1 MDDALA
7 RLDATAQARLLRDRE
22 ASALDLVEAAI
33 ARITRLNPQL
43 NAVIHQR
50 FDAAREEAKAIVPG
64 SAPFAGVPFLV
75 KDFLCLMA
83 GDPIHFG
90 TRVLRDAGTV
100 APHDSYLTQKL
111 KQAGVII
118 LGRTNTPELGTLP
131 TTEPDAYG
139 PTRNPWNLG
148 HSTGG
153 SSGGSAAAV
162 AAGLVAA
169 AHANDGGGSIRIP
182 ASECGLVGLKPSR
195 GRTSF
200 GPEMGDGVGGLVC
213 EGVVTRSVRDTAALL
228 DAIAGRMPGDPY
240 SAPPPRRPWCEEV
253 GAEPG
258 RLRIGFRTSPPGGM
272 GFVHPEAVCAVER
285 TAALLTS
292 LGHHVDDA
300 SPTAL
305 DDGEVARHFSTLY
318 ATNAAFMLDLLG
330 TLTGRTITADDV
342 DPLNW
347 ALAALGRA
355 CSAPQLLEAISWIHG
370 YTRRVAAWWEDGFD
384 LLLTPTLPEPPPPLG
399 TFRPTPDDPMTAGL
413 KATAFAAFTL
423 PFNATG
429 QPAISLP
436 LHWSADG
443 LPVGVQLVASYD
455 GEDVLVRIAA
465 QLEAASPWADRRPP
479 LHA

>member
-1 MDDALA
+1 MVDELA
-7 RLDATAQARLLRDRE
+7 HLDATAQAELVRRGE
-22 ASALDLVEAAI
+22 VSALDLTEAAI

-50 FDAAREEAKAIVPG
+50 FESARAEARAITPG

-75 KDFLCLMA
+75 KDFLCAME
-83 GDPIHFG
+83 GDPIHLG
-90 TRVLRDAGTV
+90 TRVLRDAGMC
-100 APHDSYLTQKL
+100 APSDSYLARKL
-111 KQAGVII
+111 KAAGLII

-139 PTRNPWNLG
+139 PTHNPWNLG

-200 GPEMGDGVGGLVC
+200 GPELGDSVGGLAC

-228 DAIAGRMPGDPY
+228 DAVAGRMPGDPY
-240 SAPPPRRPWCEEV
+240 SAPPATRPYHNEV
-253 GAEPG
+253 GAPTG
-258 RLRIGFRTSPPGGM
+258 RLRIGVRTVSPGHLG
-272 GFVHPEAVCAVER
+272 VVQDEVAAAVER
-285 TAALLTS
+285 VARGLAS
-292 LGHHVDDA
+292 LGHHVDIA
-300 SPTAL
+300 SPDAL
-305 DDGEVARHFSTLY
+305 DDPEVARHFSTMY
-318 ATNAAFMLDLLG
+318 ATNTAWMLDQLALVAG
-330 TLTGRTITADDV
+330 RPLTAEDV

-347 ALAALGRA
+347 ALAELGRL
-355 CSAPQLLEAISWIHG
+355 CSAPQLIDTFNWIHG
-370 YTRRVAAWWEDGFD
+370 YTRRVASWWESGFD
-384 LLLTPTLPEPPPPLG
+384 LLLTPTLPAPPPPLG
-399 TFRPTPDDPMTAGL
+399 HFRPDPANPTDAGFR
-413 KATAFAAFTL
+413 ATAFAAFTL

-436 LHWSADG
+436 LHWTADG
-443 LPVGVQLVASYD
+443 LPVGVQLVAAYC
-455 GEDVLVRIAA
+455 GEDLLIRVAA
-465 QLEAASPWADRRPP
+465 QLEEAFPWADRRPP
-479 LHA
+479 VHA

>member
-1 MDDALA
+1 MEDTLA
-7 RLDATAQARLLRDRE
+7 RLDAVAQA
-22 ASALDLVEAAI
+22 DLVRRREVSPIELTEAAI
-33 ARITRLNPQL
+33 ARIVRLNPQL
-43 NAVIHQR
+43 NAVIHPR
-50 FDAAREEAKAIVPG
+50 FEAARAEARAVVPG
-64 SAPFAGVPFLV
+64 SAPLAGVPFLV
-75 KDFLCLMA
+75 KDLLCLTE
-83 GDPIHFG
+83 GDPIHLG
-90 TRVLRDAGTV
+90 TRVLRDAGMR
-100 APHDSYLTQKL
+100 APHDSYLAQKL
-111 KQAGVII
+111 KAAGVVI

-162 AAGLVAA
+162 AAGAVAA

-200 GPEMGDGVGGLVC
+200 GPEMGDGIGGLVC
-213 EGVVTRSVRDTAALL
+213 EGVVTRSVRDTATLL

-240 SAPPPRRPWCEEV
+240 SAPPPKRPYCTEV

-258 RLRIGFRTSPPGGM
+258 RLRIGVRTAPPGGM
-272 GFVHPEAVCAVER
+272 GLVHPEAVCAVRE
-285 TAALLTS
+285 AAELLAS
-292 LGHHVDDA
+292 LGHRVDEA
-300 SPTAL
+300 SPDAL
-305 DDGEVARHFSTLY
+305 DETEVARHFSTMY
-318 ATNAAFMLDLLG
+318 AVNAAYMLD
-330 TLTGRTITADDV
+330 TLSMLAGRTVTADDV

-347 ALAALGRA
+347 TLAALGRA
-355 CSAPQLLEAISWIHG
+355 CSAPQFLETVSWIHG
-370 YTRRVAAWWEDGFD
+370 YTRRVAAWWEGGFD

-399 TFRPTPDDPMTAGL
+399 HFRPDAADPTTAGL

-429 QPAISLP
+429 QPAVSLP
-436 LHWSADG
+436 LHWSPDG
-443 LPVGVQLVASYD
+443 LPVGVQLVAAYD
-455 GEDVLVRIAA
+455 GEDLLIRVAA
-465 QLEAASPWADRRPP
+465 QLEAARPWADRRPP

>member
-1 MDDALA
+1 MVDELA
-7 RLDATAQARLLRDRE
+7 RLDATGQAELVRRGDV
-22 ASALDLVEAAI
+22 SALDLTEAAI

-50 FDAAREEAKAIVPG
+50 FESARAEARAITPG

-75 KDFLCLMA
+75 KDFLCAME
-83 GDPIHFG
+83 GDPIHLG
-90 TRVLRDAGTV
+90 TRVLRDAGTCS
-100 APHDSYLTQKL
+100 PRDSYLARKL
-111 KQAGVII
+111 KAAGLVI

-139 PTRNPWNLG
+139 PTHNPWNLG

-200 GPEMGDGVGGLVC
+200 GPDLGDCVGGLAC
-213 EGVVTRSVRDTAALL
+213 EGVVTRTVRDTAALL
-228 DAIAGRMPGDPY
+228 DAVAGPMPGDPY
-240 SAPPPRRPWCEEV
+240 SAPPAARPYRDEV
-253 GAEPG
+253 GAPVG
-258 RLRIGFRTSPPGGM
+258 RLRIGL
-272 GFVHPEAVCAVER
+272 R
-285 TAALLTS
+285 TASPGNLGAVQDHVAAAAERAAHALAS
-292 LGHHVDDA
+292 LGHYVDIA
-300 SPTAL
+300 SPDAL
-305 DDGEVARHFSTLY
+305 DDPDVARHFSTMY
-318 ATNAAFMLDLLG
+318 ATNTAWMLDQLAAVA
-330 TLTGRTITADDV
+330 GRPLTADDV

-347 ALAALGRA
+347 ALAELGRL
-355 CSAPQLLEAISWIHG
+355 CPAPQLLDTFNWIHG
-370 YTRRVAAWWEDGFD
+370 YTRRVASWWESGFD
-384 LLLTPTLPEPPPPLG
+384 LLLTPTLPAPPPPLG
-399 TFRPTPDDPMTAGL
+399 HFRPDPTNPTDAGFR
-413 KATAFAAFTL
+413 ATAFAAFTL

-436 LHWSADG
+436 LHWTADG
-443 LPVGVQLVASYD
+443 LPVGVQLVAAYC
-455 GEDVLVRIAA
+455 GEDLLIRVAA
-465 QLEAASPWADRRPP
+465 QLEEAVPWADRRPP

>member
-1 MDDALA
+1 MHDELA
-7 RLDATAQARLLRDRE
+7 RLDATAQADLLRRRE
-22 ASALDLVEAAI
+22 VSPLELTEAAI
-33 ARITRLNPQL
+33 ARIARLNPQL
-43 NAVIHQR
+43 NAVIHRR
-50 FDAAREEAKAIVPG
+50 FDAARDEARAIVPG

-75 KDFLCLMA
+75 KDFLCLTA
-83 GDPIHFG
+83 GDPIHLG
-90 TRVLRDAGTV
+90 TRVLRDAGMR

-111 KQAGVII
+111 KAAGVII

-148 HSTGG
+148 RSTGG

-200 GPEMGDGVGGLVC
+200 GPEMGDAIGGLVC

-240 SAPPPRRPWCEEV
+240 SAPPPRRPWRQEV
-253 GAEPG
+253 GADAG
-258 RLRIGFRTSPPGGM
+258 RLRIGFRTGPPGGL
-272 GFVHPEAVCAVER
+272 GVAHPEAVRAVEG
-285 TAALLTS
+285 TAELLAS

-300 SPTAL
+300 SPAAL
-305 DDGEVARHFSTLY
+305 DDPEVARHFSTMY
-318 ATNAAFMLDLLG
+318 ATNAAFMLDMLA
-330 TLTGRTITADDV
+330 TLTGRTVSADDV

-347 ALAALGRA
+347 ALAALGRG
-355 CSAPQLLEAISWIHG
+355 CSATQLLEAMSWIHG

-399 TFRPTPDDPMTAGL
+399 HFRPEAADPMTAGL

-429 QPAISLP
+429 QPAVSLP

-443 LPVGVQLVASYD
+443 LPVGVQLVAPYD
-455 GEDVLVRIAA
+455 GEDVLIRVAT
-465 QLEAASPWADRRPP
+465 QLEAARPWADRWPP

>member
-1 MDDALA
+1 MVDELA
-7 RLDATAQARLLRDRE
+7 RLDATAQAELLCRGE
-22 ASALDLVEAAI
+22 VSALDLTEAAI

-50 FDAAREEAKAIVPG
+50 FEAARAEARAVTPG

-75 KDFLCLMA
+75 KDFLCAME

-90 TRVLRDAGTV
+90 TRVLRDAKTC
-100 APHDSYLTQKL
+100 APYDSYLARKL
-111 KQAGVII
+111 KAAGLVI

-139 PTRNPWNLG
+139 PTHNPWSLG

-200 GPEMGDGVGGLVC
+200 GPELGDCVGGLTC
-213 EGVVTRSVRDTAALL
+213 EGVVTRTVRDTAALL
-228 DAIAGRMPGDPY
+228 DAVAGRMPGDPY
-240 SAPPPRRPWCEEV
+240 SAPPAARPYRLEV
-253 GAEPG
+253 GAPTG
-258 RLRIGFRTSPPGGM
+258 HLRIGVRTTSPGGL
-272 GFVHPEAVCAVER
+272 GPVQDEVAAAVER
-285 TAALLTS
+285 VGQTLAS
-292 LGHHVDDA
+292 LGHHVDVA
-300 SPTAL
+300 SPDAL
-305 DDGEVARHFSTLY
+305 DDPDVARHFSTMY
-318 ATNAAFMLDLLG
+318 ATNTAWMLDQLAAYS
-330 TLTGRTITADDV
+330 GRPVTADDV

-347 ALAALGRA
+347 ALAELGRL
-355 CSAPQLLEAISWIHG
+355 CPAPQLIDTFNWIHG
-370 YTRRVAAWWEDGFD
+370 YTRRVASWWEGGFD
-384 LLLTPTLPEPPPPLG
+384 LLLTPTLPEPPPLLG
-399 TFRPTPDDPMTAGL
+399 HFRPDPDDPTAAGFR
-413 KATAFAAFTL
+413 ATAFAAFTL

-436 LHWSADG
+436 LHWTADG
-443 LPVGVQLVASYD
+443 LPVGIQLVAAYC
-455 GEDVLVRIAA
+455 GEDVLIRVAA
-465 QLEAASPWADRRPP
+465 QLEEALPWAERRPP
-479 LHA
+479 VQA

>member
-1 MDDALA
+1 MVDELA
-7 RLDATAQARLLRDRE
+7 RLDATAQADLVRCGE
-22 ASALDLVEAAI
+22 VTPLDLTEAAI
-33 ARITRLNPQL
+33 ARIVRINPQL

-50 FDAAREEAKAIVPG
+50 FDAARAEARAIVPG
-64 SAPFAGVPFLV
+64 SAPLAGVPFLV
-75 KDFLCLMA
+75 KDFLCAMA
-83 GDPIHFG
+83 GEPIHLG
-90 TRVLRDAGTV
+90 TRVLRDAEV
-100 APHDSYLTQKL
+100 CAPSDSYLTAKL
-111 KQAGVII
+111 KAAGLVI

-200 GPEMGDGVGGLVC
+200 GPELGDCIGGLVC
-213 EGVVTRSVRDTAALL
+213 EGVVTRTVRDTAALL
-228 DAIAGRMPGDPY
+228 DAVAGRMPGDPY
-240 SAPPPRRPWCEEV
+240 SAPPAARPYRDEV
-253 GAEPG
+253 GAPTG
-258 RLRIGFRTSPPGGM
+258 RLRIGLRTTSPGHLGAVD
-272 GFVHPEAVCAVER
+272 GEAVSAVER
-285 TAALLTS
+285 AAKALVAA
-292 LGHHVDDA
+292 GHHVDVA
-300 SPTAL
+300 SPDAL
-305 DDGEVARHFSTLY
+305 DDPEVARHFSTMY
-318 ATNAAFMLDLLG
+318 ATNTAWMLDQLAAFS
-330 TLTGRTITADDV
+330 GRPVTAADV

-347 ALAALGRA
+347 ALAELGRL
-355 CSAPQLLEAISWIHG
+355 CSAPQLIDTFNWLHG
-370 YTRRVAAWWEDGFD
+370 YTRRIAAWWESGFD

-399 TFRPTPDDPMTAGL
+399 HFRPDPADPTVAGFR
-413 KATAFAAFTL
+413 ATAFAAFTL

-436 LHWSADG
+436 LHWTASG
-443 LPVGVQLVASYD
+443 LPVGVQLVGAYCA
-455 GEDVLVRIAA
+455 EDLLIRIAA
-465 QLEAASPWADRRPP
+465 QLEEALPWADRRPP

>member
-1 MDDALA
+1 MVDELA
-7 RLDATAQARLLRDRE
+7 HLDATAQAELVRRGDV
-22 ASALDLVEAAI
+22 SALDLTEAAI

-50 FDAAREEAKAIVPG
+50 FESARAEARAVTPG

-75 KDFLCLMA
+75 KDFLCAME
-83 GDPIHFG
+83 GDPIHLG
-90 TRVLRDAGTV
+90 TRVLRDAGMC
-100 APHDSYLTQKL
+100 APCDSYLAGKL
-111 KQAGVII
+111 KAAGLII

-139 PTRNPWNLG
+139 PTHNPWNLG

-200 GPEMGDGVGGLVC
+200 GPELGDCVGGLAC

-228 DAIAGRMPGDPY
+228 DAVAGRMPGDPY
-240 SAPPPRRPWCEEV
+240 SAPPATRPYRDEV
-253 GAEPG
+253 GAPTG
-258 RLRIGFRTSPPGGM
+258 RLRIGIRTVSPGHLG
-272 GFVHPEAVCAVER
+272 VVQDEVSAAVER
-285 TAALLTS
+285 VGHDLAS
-292 LGHHVDDA
+292 LGHHVDVA
-300 SPTAL
+300 SPDAL
-305 DDGEVARHFSTLY
+305 DDPDVARHFSTMY
-318 ATNAAFMLDLLG
+318 ATNTAWMLDQLALVAG
-330 TLTGRTITADDV
+330 RPLTAEDV

-347 ALAALGRA
+347 ALAELGRL
-355 CSAPQLLEAISWIHG
+355 CSAPQLIDTFNWIHG
-370 YTRRVAAWWEDGFD
+370 YTRRVASWWESGFD
-384 LLLTPTLPEPPPPLG
+384 LLLTPTLPAPPPPLG
-399 TFRPTPDDPMTAGL
+399 HFRPDPANPTDAGFR
-413 KATAFAAFTL
+413 ATAFAAFTL

-436 LHWSADG
+436 LHWTADG
-443 LPVGVQLVASYD
+443 LPVGVQLVAAYC
-455 GEDVLVRIAA
+455 GEDLLIRIAA
-465 QLEAASPWADRRPP
+465 QLEEALPWAHRRPP
-479 LHA
+479 VHA